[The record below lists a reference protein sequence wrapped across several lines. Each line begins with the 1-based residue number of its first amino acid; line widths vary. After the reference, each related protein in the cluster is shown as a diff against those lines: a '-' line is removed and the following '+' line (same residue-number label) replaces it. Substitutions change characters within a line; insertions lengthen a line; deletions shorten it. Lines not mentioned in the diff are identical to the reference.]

1 MKYLKKIV
9 VLLVILSFGQVG
21 RGQIAD
27 YYTTGYHVKK
37 YDTFLEDFTKE
48 NEPCYKSNTFKLLIT
63 TTKMRIEIEDSSNN
77 GLNISMDSYVK
88 DILIGADLPVDGGAL
103 FHKSFTGVLRKLI
116 IDDAYLKTAIPKY
129 QTLKFTGR
137 MYAHN
142 LNFDDFVADKVEN
155 GDVYLCFNYENGE
168 REIMRTHLSQKTP
181 NQIKSD
187 ELKNKIQNDL
197 VEMQNQKN
205 NQLKA
210 QQEIKEEEER
220 LLKAQ
225 KTQKNLQDFNNIINQ
240 LQTIYSK

>member
-1 MKYLKKIV
+1 
-9 VLLVILSFGQVG
+9 
-21 RGQIAD
+21 
-27 YYTTGYHVKK
+27 
-37 YDTFLEDFTKE
+37 
-48 NEPCYKSNTFKLLIT
+48 
-63 TTKMRIEIEDSSNN
+63 
-77 GLNISMDSYVK
+77 MDSYVK
-88 DILIGADLPVDGGAL
+88 DILIGADVPVVNAL
-103 FHKSFTGVLRKLI
+103 FHKSFTGVMKKLI
-116 IDDAYLKTAIPKY
+116 IDDTYLNTTTPKY
-129 QTLKFTGR
+129 QTIKFTGN
-137 MYAHN
+137 MYAQN
-142 LNFDDFVADKVEN
+142 FNFDDFVADKVES

-168 REIMRTHLSQKTP
+168 KEIMRTHLSQKTP